1 MKKLI
6 ILFFAFVASNLYS
19 QQIFK
24 KKQNLLGSP
33 FEITV
38 VASDSIKGNQFL
50 ELAISEVKRVEN
62 LISDWIPTSQISN
75 VNKNAGIAPIK
86 VDNEVFEL
94 VERAV
99 RISKLTSGAFDI
111 SYASMDRIWKFD
123 GSMKEMPTAEAIKN
137 SVAKVGYQNIILNK
151 NESSIFLKNEG
162 MKLGLGG
169 IGQGYIADKIKALLQ
184 ENGCSSGL
192 VNVSGDIN
200 TWGKQPNGMPWTVG
214 IINPMNKN
222 KVFATFPLDDSAVE
236 TSGSYEKYVTFN
248 GKRYSHIIDPRTGYP
263 ASGIISVS
271 VFAKQ
276 TELADA
282 LATGIFVLGIEVG
295 LDLVNQLNGIG
306 CIIVDDKG
314 AIHVS
319 KNIDIKK
326 YQ

>member
-1 MKKLI
+1 MRVVT
-6 ILFFAFVASNLYS
+6 ILLFALVTSSSFG

-24 KKQNLLGSP
+24 KKQSLLGSP

-38 VASDSIKGNQFL
+38 VASDSIQGNQYAD
-50 ELAISEVKRVEN
+50 LAIAEVKRIEN
-62 LISDWIPTSQISN
+62 LISDWIPTTQISK
-75 VNKNAGIAPIK
+75 VNHNAGISPIK
-86 VDNEVFEL
+86 VDKEVYDL
-94 VERAV
+94 VDRATK
-99 RISKLTSGAFDI
+99 ISKLTSGAFDI

-123 GSMKEMPTAEAIKN
+123 GSMKEMPTPEEIRK
-137 SVAKVGYQNIILNK
+137 SVEKVGYQNIILNPK
-151 NESSIFLKNEG
+151 DTTIFLKNKG

-169 IGQGYIADKIKALLQ
+169 IGQGYIADKIKVLLQ
-184 ENGCSSGL
+184 EKGCSSGL

-200 TWGKQPNGMPWTVG
+200 TWGKQPNGNLWTVG
-214 IINPMNKN
+214 IVNPMNKN

-263 ASGIISVS
+263 ATGIISVS

-282 LATGIFVLGIEVG
+282 LATGIFVMGVEVG
-295 LDLVNQLNGIG
+295 LDLINQLKGIG

-314 AIHVS
+314 VIHTS
-319 KNIDIKK
+319 NNIDIKK

>member
-1 MKKLI
+1 MKKQLI
-6 ILFFAFVASNLYS
+6 LLLLATQTLSFG

-24 KKQNLLGSP
+24 KKQSLLGSP

-38 VASDSIKGNQFL
+38 VAKDSVQGNLFSD
-50 ELAISEVKRVEN
+50 LAIAEVKRIEN
-62 LISDWIPTSQISN
+62 LISDWIPTSQISK
-75 VNKNAGIAPIK
+75 VNQNAGVVPVK
-86 VDNEVFEL
+86 VDKEVYDL
-94 VERAV
+94 VDRATK
-99 RISKLTSGAFDI
+99 ISKLTSGAFDI

-123 GSMKEMPTAEAIKN
+123 GSMKEMPTEEAIRK
-137 SVAKVGYQNIILNK
+137 SVEKVGYQNIILNSK
-151 NESSIFLKNEG
+151 DTTIFLKNKG

-184 ENGCSSGL
+184 EKGCNSGL

-200 TWGKQPNGMPWTVG
+200 TWGKQPNGNPWTVG
-214 IINPMNKN
+214 IVNPMNKN

-263 ASGIISVS
+263 ATGIISVS
-271 VFAKQ
+271 VFTKQ

-282 LATGIFVLGIEVG
+282 LATGIFVLGVEVG
-295 LDLVNQLNGIG
+295 LDLVNQLKGVG

-314 AIHVS
+314 GIHVS